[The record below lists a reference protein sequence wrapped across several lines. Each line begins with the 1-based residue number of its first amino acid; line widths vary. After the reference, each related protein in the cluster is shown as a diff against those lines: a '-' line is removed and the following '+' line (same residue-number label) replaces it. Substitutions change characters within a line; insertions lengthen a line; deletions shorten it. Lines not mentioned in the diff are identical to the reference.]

1 MRPRWLDRRIARPGP
16 CLCLVLSEAEFRA
29 AAAPMKLPEIPR
41 WLSPSADASTTTL
54 STPDGKHACIVSLGD
69 TDGHNAVEI
78 AGLLVHEAVH
88 VWQHYCAMIG
98 ETNPGFEQEAYG
110 IQAIAQ
116 ELLAEYA
123 RRIETGC
130 LPPKSAPN

>member
-1 MRPRWLDRRIARPGP
+1 MAKVRWLDRRIAAPGP
-16 CLCLVLSEAEFRA
+16 HLALVLSETEFKA
-29 AAAPMKLPEIPR
+29 AMKHLKVEGASH
-41 WLSPSADASTTTL
+41 WLNSGADATTHCFV
-54 STPDGKHACIVSLGD
+54 SEGKRCCVVSLGD
-69 TDGHNAVEI
+69 TSQRNGVEI